1 MVSAIS
7 QYGVLYDS
15 NGILID
21 RGSTI
26 GNDSQS
32 LTLNQRKCLTEV
44 LLQKKIDDEDFL
56 KRTVFETLIQLAAV
70 RQTFKVSLA
79 DTTLGSAN
87 LFISW
92 SAVSSRI
99 PLHYVADYS
108 LLRIVNHNDDQRA
121 ESVLLPVTYSSLCT
135 CTKKF
140 FCLFAGRQEFVG
152 WTEEDRVQSLGI
164 LIAPATLFHCLCPGK
179 KTRNEWRK
187 KRKNEMRMYR
197 NDPMHPSGNPS
208 VKITTYAF
216 GSFSPSFL
224 PFDSHLILIHLHFL
238 LVRLSTTWTVD
249 LCPQD
254 T

>member
-135 CTKKF
+135 CAIKYF
-140 FCLFAGRQEFVG
+140 FVYSQVVKNLSVEQKRTEYKALEFLSHPQLFFIAYAQVRKQETSG
-152 WTEEDRVQSLGI
+152 G
-164 LIAPATLFHCLCPGK
+164 
-179 KTRNEWRK
+179 RNEKMKCVCIGMTRCI
-187 KRKNEMRMYR
+187 R
-197 NDPMHPSGNPS
+197 
-208 VKITTYAF
+208 VAT
-216 GSFSPSFL
+216 
-224 PFDSHLILIHLHFL
+224 HLS
-238 LVRLSTTWTVD
+238 R
-249 LCPQD
+249 
-254 T
+254 

>member
-44 LLQKKIDDEDFL
+44 LLQKKIDDDDFL

-152 WTEEDRVQSLGI
+152 
-164 LIAPATLFHCLCPGK
+164 
-179 KTRNEWRK
+179 
-187 KRKNEMRMYR
+187 
-197 NDPMHPSGNPS
+197 
-208 VKITTYAF
+208 
-216 GSFSPSFL
+216 
-224 PFDSHLILIHLHFL
+224 
-238 LVRLSTTWTVD
+238 
-249 LCPQD
+249 
-254 T
+254 